1 MSYSITQVAKI
12 TGITTRTLRYYDEIG
27 LLKPIASNDHSV
39 RQYKKKHLLK
49 LQSILLYREMAMP
62 LRKING
68 IINAPTFNQIAS
80 IRDHQMALKS
90 KLSRLKKLLNT
101 IDHTLDH
108 LTNDIA
114 IEEVEL
120 FTGLQHET
128 QVDLTAILLEH
139 LGELGEKIIDHQAL
153 MAKTVSRDDLKNE
166 VNMASMIFDEFLLMY
181 ENGLEADSP
190 QAQSWFG
197 QYVQRVKSAI
207 ADLSNEDIMKLV
219 EMETSHP
226 QLKKRMDDMHPKLAE
241 FFLAAAKYYF
251 KA

>member
-12 TGITTRTLRYYDEIG
+12 AGITTRTLRYYDEIG
-27 LLKPIASNDHSV
+27 LLKPIPSNDHTV
-39 RQYKKKHLLK
+39 RQYSKKHLLK

-62 LRKING
+62 LSEINE

-80 IRDHQMALKS
+80 ICNHKMALKS
-90 KLSRLKKLLNT
+90 KLSRLKTLINT

-114 IEEVEL
+114 IEEIEL
-120 FTGLQHET
+120 FTGLQHEE
-128 QVDLTAILLEH
+128 QVDVKAILLEH

-153 MAKTVSRDDLKNE
+153 TAKTVSRDDLKNE
-166 VNMASMIFDEFLLMY
+166 VNMTSVIFDDFLLMY
-181 ENGLEADSP
+181 ENALDADSP
-190 QAQSWFG
+190 QAQNWFG

-207 ADLSNEDIMKLV
+207 ADLSNEDILKLV

-226 QLKKRMDDMHPKLAE
+226 QLKKRMDQMHPKLAG

-251 KA
+251 KN